1 MKFRKI
7 KDVKIVRLK
16 KIKDHRGS
24 VLQMIKKNSK
34 YFKKFG
40 EIYFSTLNKNKKK
53 GWNKHLKLFS
63 NISCISGAVT
73 MILFDDRKIN
83 KQFMKIKL
91 SRNNYYLV
99 IVPPKIWYGFINN
112 FDGETI
118 IANCSTLPHSKKEIV
133 KRDLHDKMIN
143 FRWDRYE

>member
-1 MKFRKI
+1 
-7 KDVKIVRLK
+7 
-16 KIKDHRGS
+16 
-24 VLQMIKKNSK
+24 MIKKNSK

-63 NISCISGAVT
+63 NISCISGEVT
-73 MILFDDRKIN
+73 MVLFDDRKIK

-91 SRNNYYLV
+91 SRYNYCLV

-118 IANCSTLPHSKKEIV
+118 LANC
-133 KRDLHDKMIN
+133 
-143 FRWDRYE
+143 